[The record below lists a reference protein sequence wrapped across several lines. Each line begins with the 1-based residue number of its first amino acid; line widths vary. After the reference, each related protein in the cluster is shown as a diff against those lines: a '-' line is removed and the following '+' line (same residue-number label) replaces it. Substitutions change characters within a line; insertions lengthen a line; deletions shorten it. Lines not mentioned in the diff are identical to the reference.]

1 MPCSAALNTLKS
13 RISQKVL
20 RPVKYSNSNEHQGTW
35 KPFVFY
41 FHECR
46 PWQPDWTAPVLS
58 VMRRPQLGTHAPVGR
73 PSCITSTARR
83 VCSWPVSN
91 SRRRPTWNFRLSLI
105 GFTELAT
112 ITTDASSFCK
122 SLQGRGSSLFSQHL
136 LSNKVLVCEI
146 ISNTILPDS
155 PFIHLTGWYFFNY
168 VTNP

>member
-1 MPCSAALNTLKS
+1 M
-13 RISQKVL
+13 
-20 RPVKYSNSNEHQGTW
+20 KYSNSKEHQGTW

-58 VMRRPQLGTHAPVGR
+58 VIRRPQLGTH
-73 PSCITSTARR
+73 ITSSARR

-91 SRRRPTWNFRLSLI
+91 SRRSITEKGT
-105 GFTELAT
+105 GFAELAT
-112 ITTDASSFCK
+112 ITTAASSFCK
-122 SLQGRGSSLFSQHL
+122 SLQGRGSSLFSQQL

-155 PFIHLTGWYFFNY
+155 PFIHVVRWYFFKNTFQTRSPCADFRQCMVKGIHTFY
-168 VTNP
+168 QLEPNRRGQHASKK